1 MRARLYYSRE
11 NVGGN
16 ALPSS
21 MHDVAAI
28 FDASYPMFF
37 KGLGYRNTTKREKE
51 KDPIVEN
58 FDRTKSRPAAHR
70 QTGPVRR
77 SNK

>member
-37 KGLGYRNTTKREKE
+37 KGLGYRNTTKK
-51 KDPIVEN
+51 
-58 FDRTKSRPAAHR
+58 
-70 QTGPVRR
+70 
-77 SNK
+77 